1 MSTGKSA
8 ASLLLLLVVAA
19 AVVVGSASGSGSLCT
34 PQEKD
39 RLLNVCSVCIRR
51 GAPAGWIVEACCRM
65 ALEKQA
71 ATNYK
76 WLSCVVGLLTA
87 KDKQQYDPTRI
98 IALQTKCPP
107 LGPTPAGI

>member
-1 MSTGKSA
+1 
-8 ASLLLLLVVAA
+8 
-19 AVVVGSASGSGSLCT
+19 
-34 PQEKD
+34 
-39 RLLNVCSVCIRR
+39 
-51 GAPAGWIVEACCRM
+51 M

-76 WLSCVVGLLTA
+76 WLSCIVGLLTA

-107 LGPTPAGI
+107 LGPTPAGV